1 MSFLKH
7 RGRSRDPGERR
18 RVILES
24 AKQLFITKG
33 YEQVGMRQIAETA
46 QISPA
51 LIYKE
56 GWTKPDLLAELIFEL
71 NEAQIEA
78 IQSMTLPRRGSLL
91 DRVLQVLQYMYDLD
105 ITHRELRKL
114 GAAYGWLWSQE
125 QDKRCLKQVE
135 DLTTP
140 LHQLL
145 TEAQIDSPEARVS
158 GLWYAYWTGFRASVI
173 YNQDSAG
180 CIALIRP
187 VVEILLR

>member
-91 DRVLQVLQYMYDLD
+91 DRVLQVLQCMYDLD

-135 DLTTP
+135 ALTAP

>member
-24 AKQLFITKG
+24 ARQLFVAKG
-33 YEQVGMRQIAETA
+33 YEQVGMRQIAEA
-46 QISPA
+46 AEISPA

-71 NEAQIEA
+71 NAAQIEA
-78 IQSMTLPRRGSLL
+78 MQAMPLPPQAPLL
-91 DRVLQVLQYMYDLD
+91 DRVLQVLQRMYDLD
-105 ITHRELRKL
+105 ITHKELRKL

-125 QDKRCLKQVE
+125 QDRRCLEQIKE
-135 DLTTP
+135 LTVP
-140 LHQLL
+140 LRQLL
-145 TEAQIDSPEARVS
+145 TEAQIDSLEARLS
-158 GLWYAYWTGFRASVI
+158 GLWYAYWSGFRATVI
-173 YNQDSAG
+173 YDQDSVG
-180 CIALIRP
+180 CITLIRP

>member
-24 AKQLFITKG
+24 ARQLFIAKG
-33 YEQVGMRQIAETA
+33 YEQLGMRQIAEAA

-78 IQSMTLPRRGSLL
+78 IQSMTLPGREPLT
-91 DRVLQVLQYMYDLD
+91 DWVLQVMQYMYDLD

-125 QDKRCLKQVE
+125 QDKRCLKQIK
-135 DLTTP
+135 DLTAP
-140 LHQLL
+140 LRQLL
-145 TEAQIDSPEARVS
+145 IEAEIDSPEARIS
-158 GLWYAYWTGFRASVI
+158 GLWYAYWTGFRATAI

-187 VVEILLR
+187 VVEILLG

>member
-7 RGRSRDPGERR
+7 RGPSRDPGERR
-18 RVILES
+18 RVILE
-24 AKQLFITKG
+24 AARQLFMAKG
-33 YEQVGMRQIAETA
+33 YEQVGMREIAERA
-46 QISPA
+46 KISPA

-71 NEAQIEA
+71 NAAQIEA
-78 IQSMTLPRRGSLL
+78 LNSITLPPQQPLL

-125 QDKRCLKQVE
+125 QDQRCLQQIQG
-135 DLTTP
+135 LTAP
-140 LHQLL
+140 LRQLL
-145 TEAQIDSPEARVS
+145 IEAKVDSLEARLS
-158 GLWYAYWTGFRASVI
+158 GLWYAYWTGFRATVI
-173 YNQDSAG
+173 YDQDSAG

-187 VVEILLR
+187 VVELLLR